1 MVQQRMADSD
11 AKVAALKRAMSN
23 PFVGFS
29 AAALLDHLIK
39 CRRLFREGA
48 AGTRFYAKFTSV
60 CNSSGTGKT
69 RAVLQLRDHH
79 VPVVYI
85 NLRPVSDSLNYPP
98 SDDEIAPLLKRST
111 DTATQFFLSCIILFR
126 ALFQQ
131 LLVEFIQRSPDS
143 AQRSAADFVEMV
155 TKWNDD
161 FTADVSLENQNRR
174 EFLGAVRDLH
184 TEMAKGSPSDTH
196 AALLKHDHNQ
206 LCQFLETFRME
217 NESPSKDT
225 APPIPSGSPMLVI
238 AIDEP
243 QELTEP
249 RGGHN
254 DAYSPFHLL
263 GRAIKVF
270 SESRSPGPDAW
281 VVFLSTNS
289 KVTHFAAPA
298 VIRMYALTFSIFIT
312 LTDLAD
318 PSQRVLNEGQLIFPP
333 FCLLQWDTFDEPKN
347 VLSVGNYEDTISFGR
362 PLWKSVNSLELYR
375 KPEAMSK
382 FALTKLINSDV
393 NRINLISNE
402 MALAVLGQRFAIDFL
417 FGAWEAVPFVDTSVA
432 SHMRVL
438 TSTTEDRSWQY
449 TTYPSEPVLS
459 NAAAQFM
466 YMEEQTVSWLSRT
479 LVQTIF
485 DGLVD
490 AGEVGE
496 LISRLLILISRD
508 FAAILNYRIQI
519 AGDSPKSRSPP
530 LSQRFP
536 SSHGDF
542 FPYLRPVPL
551 LDVLDILLGLEWLS
565 ECREDI
571 VSAFKRA
578 YISASHWNVLSKD
591 IGPLLNVTAS
601 DWLKSYFLCG
611 VAVQCHHDQPLIDK
625 VVPILFLDAAGQY
638 ASISAP
644 KD

>member
-1 MVQQRMADSD
+1 
-11 AKVAALKRAMSN
+11 
-23 PFVGFS
+23 
-29 AAALLDHLIK
+29 
-39 CRRLFREGA
+39 
-48 AGTRFYAKFTSV
+48 
-60 CNSSGTGKT
+60 
-69 RAVLQLRDHH
+69 
-79 VPVVYI
+79 
-85 NLRPVSDSLNYPP
+85 
-98 SDDEIAPLLKRST
+98 
-111 DTATQFFLSCIILFR
+111 
-126 ALFQQ
+126 
-131 LLVEFIQRSPDS
+131 
-143 AQRSAADFVEMV
+143 
-155 TKWNDD
+155 
-161 FTADVSLENQNRR
+161 
-174 EFLGAVRDLH
+174 
-184 TEMAKGSPSDTH
+184 
-196 AALLKHDHNQ
+196 
-206 LCQFLETFRME
+206 ME
-217 NESPSKDT
+217 NEDPSKNT
-225 APPIPSGSPMLVI
+225 APDSPMLVI
-238 AIDEP
+238 AIDEL

-249 RGGHN
+249 RGRHDN
-254 DAYSPFHLL
+254 AYSPFHLL

-298 VIRMYALTFSIFIT
+298 VIH
-312 LTDLAD
+312 

-347 VLSVGNYEDTISFGR
+347 VLSVGNYEDAISFGR

-393 NRINLISNE
+393 NRINSAQMISDE

-438 TSTTEDRSWQY
+438 TSTTEDRSWRY

-466 YMEEQTVSWLSRT
+466 YMEEQTVSRLSRT
-479 LVQTIF
+479 LVQNIV

-496 LISRLLILISRD
+496 LMSRLLILISRD

-565 ECREDI
+565 ECKEDI

-611 VAVQCHHDQPLIDK
+611 VAVQCRHDQPLIDK
-625 VVPILFLDAAGQY
+625 VVPILFLNPAGQY
-638 ASISAP
+638 DGMSCWLIQDKNKTKVDSRALRSIEVGHTSIDLDTGKPYVVTCFNFGVRGLSGEGKEDGTEEGKEEGKEDKTEGKKLKGCRVTMPSRGTHISRALRIEVTGLSEEVFPVLKTRYDFARSIIALLQATKTIQIP
-644 KD
+644 KDSTNQALVRVSLEYASSKPRAEKEAEISRLRSQTVAA